1 MDIQMTNSEP
11 LGLGAE
17 YQDTLALLQEEI
29 ASLEEEVRLRDAALA
44 QRQEQS
50 KEASQSCS
58 EASASQIADL
68 TAELARHEDIITLLF
83 DELGI
88 VGEAESSAETGLEHH
103 EQWAVKNEQPL
114 ESGD

>member
-29 ASLEEEVRLRDAALA
+29 ASLEEEVRLRDQALA
-44 QRQEQS
+44 QREEQS

-68 TAELARHEDIITLLF
+68 TAELARREEIITLLF
-83 DELGI
+83 DELRI
-88 VGEAESSAETGLEHH
+88 VEEAEAAGKAEW
-103 EQWAVKNEQPL
+103 EQLDQWVEKVEQRV
-114 ESGD
+114 